1 MVVFILK
8 TECWALFTIAKIVEK
23 HRPKLPP
30 SISEGE
36 LKEEELFQN
45 MVLRP
50 IIKMQH
56 QILILRVKD
65 YFLSKK
71 VLFNSLDQINKE
83 KWIRNAFQKDAMLK
97 KEIQGFILGQLN
109 VKEFNEYLKNQ
120 KSINKRIA
128 QMVQNRMLDSII
140 ELT

>member
-1 MVVFILK
+1 M
-8 TECWALFTIAKIVEK
+8 EK
-23 HRPKLPP
+23 CRPKLP
-30 SISEGE
+30 SLIREGE

-50 IIKMQH
+50 VIKMQH

-65 YFLSKK
+65 YFVSKK

-83 KWIRNAFQKDAMLK
+83 KRIRNAFQKDAMLK
-97 KEIQGFILGQLN
+97 KEIQGFILGQLDA
-109 VKEFNEYLKNQ
+109 KEFKEYLKNQ
-120 KSINKRIA
+120 KSMNKRIV
-128 QMVQNRMLDSII
+128 QMVQNRMLDNII

>member
-1 MVVFILK
+1 M
-8 TECWALFTIAKIVEK
+8 EK
-23 HRPKLPP
+23 CRPKLPP

-50 IIKMQH
+50 VIKMQH

-109 VKEFNEYLKNQ
+109 VKEFKEYLKNQ
-120 KSINKRIA
+120 KSINKRIV